1 MKRFTDVGRLTAATI
16 RIVRTRYLALLRG
29 INVGGKN
36 LISMADLR
44 VEMETAGYAA
54 VQTYIQSG
62 NALFEAAAPRA
73 GLEESIET
81 LLAERLGCPVLV
93 VVRSHRQLANI
104 VAAAPDDFG
113 TDRETY
119 LSDVVFLKAPLTSA
133 QAMRAV
139 SLREGVDRA
148 WPGAGVLYFD
158 RLAERRSQSRLSRL
172 AGTPQY
178 QRMTIR
184 NWSTTTRL
192 LALLDERCHSA
203 ARRGR

>member
-1 MKRFTDVGRLTAATI
+1 MRMHYVAF
-16 RIVRTRYLALLRG
+16 LRG

-44 VEMETAGYAA
+44 KELETAGYGA
-54 VQTYIQSG
+54 VRTYIQSG
-62 NALFEAAAPRA
+62 NALFETDAPRA
-73 GLEESIET
+73 ELEESIEA

-93 VVRSHRQLANI
+93 VVRSHRQLANV
-104 VAAAPDDFG
+104 VASAPAGFG
-113 TDRETY
+113 ADRDTH

-148 WPGAGVLYFD
+148 WAGTGVLYLD
-158 RLAERRSQSRLSRL
+158 RVAERSSQSRFSRL
-172 AGTPQY
+172 ASTPHY
-178 QRMTIR
+178 RKMTIR

-192 LALLDERCHSA
+192 LAMLDER
-203 ARRGR
+203 